1 MNNCPH
7 LGKNI
12 LRNKSFPSN
21 QADHEPPSPTYRF
34 IQPCINGALAAFVIV
49 GIFRENSLCKI
60 IYNEMVAMIK
70 KRMQVALGAVALLQM
85 SSMVLAKD
93 IRVTYAGS
101 MGKVMDEGL
110 GPAFSR
116 ENNDGYQ
123 GQGQGAYGMARLL
136 ANHKIEADVFVSIT
150 PGPMQILKDAGL
162 IDEAVPVASTSMVV
176 AYSPEGKYAT
186 QFEQASRKKD
196 GSWLS
201 LLAQKDVSFGRTD
214 PYVDPKGQNIVFSL
228 MLAEKYYNMPG
239 ITNKILGSL
248 QNPQQTHQEG
258 GLLARLESGQVDAA
272 AGYESEVRSAHLP
285 YVALPDEINLSNP
298 AMTKQWYDTVSF
310 TIKDSTGQDQVLHTQ
325 PMVFYAAVL
334 KNAPN
339 GVEQGQKFVSFMQS
353 TEGQK
358 LFKAFGYAEP
368 KGGSLYAR

>member
-1 MNNCPH
+1 MA
-7 LGKNI
+7 
-12 LRNKSFPSN
+12 R
-21 QADHEPPSPTYRF
+21 
-34 IQPCINGALAAFVIV
+34 
-49 GIFRENSLCKI
+49 
-60 IYNEMVAMIK
+60 
-70 KRMQVALGAVALLQM
+70 KRMQVVLVAVALLQM
-85 SSMVLAKD
+85 PSMALAKD

-101 MGKVMDEGL
+101 MGKVMDQGL

-116 ENNDGYQ
+116 ANNDGYQ

-136 ANHKIEADVFVSIT
+136 ASHKIEADVFVSIT

-176 AYSPEGKYAT
+176 AYSPEGKYAA
-186 QFEQASRKKD
+186 QFEQANRKKD
-196 GSWLS
+196 GSWLT
-201 LLAQKDVSFGRTD
+201 LLTQKDVLFGRTD

-239 ITNKILGSL
+239 ITDKILGSL

-298 AMTKQWYDTVSF
+298 AMTKQWYHTVSF
-310 TIKDSTGQDQVLHTQ
+310 TIKDSKGQDQILHTQ

-353 TEGQK
+353 AEGQK

-368 KGGSLYAR
+368 KGDSLYAR

>member
-1 MNNCPH
+1 MQNNIQRDNFMAN
-7 LGKNI
+7 GKM
-12 LRNKSFPSN
+12 K
-21 QADHEPPSPTYRF
+21 Y
-34 IQPCINGALAAFVIV
+34 ALA
-49 GIFRENSLCKI
+49 
-60 IYNEMVAMIK
+60 
-70 KRMQVALGAVALLQM
+70 AVALLQM
-85 SSMVLAKD
+85 SSVALAKD

-101 MGKVMDEGL
+101 MGKVMDQGL
-110 GPAFSR
+110 GPAFAKAD
-116 ENNDGYQ
+116 NGDYQ

-136 ANHKIEADVFVSIT
+136 ASHKIEADVFVSIT

-162 IDEAVPVASTSMVV
+162 IDDAVPVASTSMVI
-176 AYSPEGKYAT
+176 AYSPKGKHAA
-186 QFEQASRKKD
+186 QFEQASQKKD
-196 GSWLS
+196 GEWLN

-228 MLAEKYYNMPG
+228 MLAEKYYKMPG
-239 ITNKILGSL
+239 IADKILGSL
-248 QNPQQTHQEG
+248 QNPVQTHQEG

-298 AMTKQWYDTVSF
+298 AMAKRWYDTVSF
-310 TIKDSTGQDQVLHTQ
+310 TIKDSKGQDQVLHTQ

-339 GVEQGQKFVSFMQS
+339 GVEQGQKFVTFMKS
-353 TEGQK
+353 AEGQK

-368 KGGSLYAR
+368 KGESVYAR

>member
-1 MNNCPH
+1 
-7 LGKNI
+7 
-12 LRNKSFPSN
+12 
-21 QADHEPPSPTYRF
+21 
-34 IQPCINGALAAFVIV
+34 
-49 GIFRENSLCKI
+49 
-60 IYNEMVAMIK
+60 MIK

-85 SSMVLAKD
+85 SSMALAKD

-101 MGKVMDEGL
+101 MGKVMDQGL

-116 ENNDGYQ
+116 ANNDGYQ

-136 ANHKIEADVFVSIT
+136 ASHKIEADVFVSIT

-176 AYSPEGKYAT
+176 AYSPEGKHAT

-196 GSWLS
+196 SSWLT

-239 ITNKILGSL
+239 IADKILGSL

-310 TIKDSTGQDQVLHTQ
+310 TIKDSKGQDQVLHTQ

-353 TEGQK
+353 AEGQK

-368 KGGSLYAR
+368 KGDSLYAR